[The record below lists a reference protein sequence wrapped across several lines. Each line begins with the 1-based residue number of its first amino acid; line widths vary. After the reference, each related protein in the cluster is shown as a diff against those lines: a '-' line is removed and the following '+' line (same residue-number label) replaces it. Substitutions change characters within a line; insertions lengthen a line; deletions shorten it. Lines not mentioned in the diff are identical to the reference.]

1 MKRATLSLIYL
12 LLSLLSYSQIN
23 LNNGLIAYYPF
34 NGNANDASGNNI
46 NGTVTNATL
55 TTDRY
60 GNPNAAYQFN
70 GSSSY
75 IQLPYSNLYNFAPQ
89 DSLSISVWI
98 LPELNPAWIA
108 EAIVVKSPFNALYT
122 QSNWNYGIYDLSN
135 KAMTG
140 FANTNFLQGTTT
152 LSTNQCWYNI
162 TFTYKNGIW
171 KLYVN
176 GLLENQ
182 DLSQTK
188 FILQD
193 GSSKIVF
200 GKKGE
205 AFGDWYKG
213 KIDEV
218 RIYNRVLNQQEVSFL
233 SQQNAPCLTNCSN
246 WLKTPS
252 YPSNVSVGDLD
263 VTGNQLTVEA
273 SFSSSTALNPSFQ
286 LGKIVSKH
294 TGPADVNYSLMAS
307 TCEITTTNGYVNT
320 PPSCMPVND
329 KLYHLAMVYNGS
341 VLKFYRNGYLVS
353 SIPWTGNLI
362 NNDFLTTIG
371 CGPNSPGP
379 AYQQIGYINEVRIW
393 NVARTQAQIRA
404 NMNTSLPNPSTQTGL
419 LGYYT
424 FDNLINKQGNTLYNG
439 TINGAATINE
449 TNPNCNFITDSCE
462 ASVIP
467 SCKFW
472 PQFNPNSYTTTIPD
486 NNTMTFGFSNSA
498 HLIAPTAYSTLIP
511 GNWFTPNP
519 TIATTSPPNT
529 TAHNTND
536 LGAIGIYPVISNE
549 TGSISFSSPP
559 SQGFFLHVYQT
570 VSRIDFDKSFTLTS
584 SDGDLHVG
592 NSNSLTNN
600 VLIPDVNPLQSP
612 DDANATIYF
621 GPGISQ
627 VNFTLTA
634 HPLSPAGD
642 GIKFAFTFPENCTT
656 ANLGISGIVN
666 QYTPALAFDPCKN
679 LLTVGDATAFNQG
692 DTVLLIQMKGAV
704 IDSTNTAAF
713 GTITD
718 YKNSGNYEFNY
729 VKSKTGN
736 TIELKNVVTRNYDL
750 PNGKVQLIRVPYYQN
765 ATITSTLTCPP
776 WNGSTGGVLVLNAA
790 DSVTLNADIDVK
802 GKGFRG
808 GAGFNNNLGS
818 TSNCFQNEYVYP
830 LGSIYS
836 GNKGESITSISNNI
850 TGGKGALA
858 SAGGAGLDHN
868 GGGGGGA
875 NGGAGGFG
883 GYQLKECGNDPFDNR
898 GIGGRALIYNN
909 AVNKIFMGGGGGS
922 GHANNSGTVPAGGN
936 GGGIIMINAQ
946 KIKNNGFKI
955 IASGD
960 SANICTQGAG
970 ITCHDG
976 MGGGGA
982 GGTVLL
988 NVTQVLTSTTVEEKG
1003 GKGAD
1008 MTGAIAGGTI
1018 GPGGGAG
1025 GGVLWMP
1032 GAAIL
1037 TNVNPVN
1044 TGGIGGVLTNGG
1056 NINWG
1061 TTAGA
1066 AGINVFNLQVPVDAV
1081 PFKVNIDSVRFTTSN
1096 NSCNSFNFFGF
1107 GYVNSSPV
1115 VSWLWNF
1122 GDGNTAV
1129 TQNTSHTYS
1138 AAGTYTVRLTITD
1151 NNGCKDSILKS
1162 VVVAGTSAFDF
1173 SYKQD
1178 VCNPLSVQFT
1188 GAGAALVNPYWS
1200 FGDLGTSTGTLT
1212 PTHTY
1217 AVAGNY
1223 LVRFSVNNA
1232 CNDTISKII
1241 SINVAQADIVITPDT
1256 TICFGSTKLLRAQY
1270 ANNFCWSPAT
1280 YLNNPSLTNPTT
1292 STPTNI
1298 TYYYTAEILGN
1309 NLIPNGDFSS
1319 GNTGFT
1325 SDYSYQTS
1333 NTVANAVY
1341 GVTTNAQ
1348 TWNAGASPC
1357 LDHTTGTGNMLVAN
1371 GATVPGVKLWKSS
1384 FSVTPNTSYQF
1395 SAWIQ
1400 SVSLANF
1407 AVFKFYING
1416 VQFGPTLNAPS
1427 VACQWVQQKLNWNSG
1442 NNTTVDL
1449 SLEDFTYN
1457 ANGNDFALDDISFNS
1472 VSIKRDSVKITV
1484 DTPKI
1489 AAFGTATVCA
1499 GVTTQLNATG
1509 GATYIWT
1516 PATGLSNATIAN
1528 PLATPAAN
1536 TTYTV
1541 TGTTVN
1547 GCSAQATVA
1556 ITVQPKPVITKSND
1570 TSICKN
1576 TSVQLLAT
1584 GGTSYTWTP
1593 AATLNNP
1600 NIANPIATPTAA
1612 VTKYYVTVIN
1622 NNVNTCSNRDSVKVT
1637 IKPDPVFTVSP
1648 AQSTCNGTPVQL
1660 NASGGNIYLWSPAA
1674 LVSNA
1679 AIANPTAIAGATTNY
1694 SVTITESICN
1704 ISQTLSTLVT
1714 VNPVPLV
1721 TASKSN
1727 DIDCSIEFSNLSA
1740 TGAVQYTWTPTT
1752 GLNNSSIANPVA
1764 RPVTTTQYVVKGSNA
1779 FGCYDSDT
1787 LTVAVTK
1794 IGQSL
1799 YLMPNTFTPNGD
1811 GKNDCFGIK
1820 YWGIIE
1826 QLEFAIYNRYG
1837 ERVFYTTDPYQ
1848 CWNGLYK
1855 SDKPL
1860 PGNYVYYIKAKTAC
1874 GMVERKGNVLLI
1886 R

>member
-1 MKRATLSLIYL
+1 MKTL
-12 LLSLLSYSQIN
+12 
-23 LNNGLIAYYPF
+23 
-34 NGNANDASGNNI
+34 
-46 NGTVTNATL
+46 
-55 TTDRY
+55 
-60 GNPNAAYQFN
+60 
-70 GSSSY
+70 
-75 IQLPYSNLYNFAPQ
+75 
-89 DSLSISVWI
+89 
-98 LPELNPAWIA
+98 
-108 EAIVVKSPFNALYT
+108 
-122 QSNWNYGIYDLSN
+122 
-135 KAMTG
+135 
-140 FANTNFLQGTTT
+140 
-152 LSTNQCWYNI
+152 
-162 TFTYKNGIW
+162 
-171 KLYVN
+171 KLYVAICGLFLSNALFAQSDTTFWFAAPEVASN
-176 GLLENQ
+176 GGTLTGLDRPVELHITTGNSASTVTISLPANTSFSPITQTVAANSTALIDLTTWIDLLETKPANQ
-182 DLSQTK
+182 VLNTG
-188 FILQD
+188 ILIKS
-193 GSSKIVF
+193 SSKIT
-200 GKKGE
+200 
-205 AFGDWYKG
+205 AY
-213 KIDEV
+213 
-218 RIYNRVLNQQEVSFL
+218 YEVSSAGCGFCNPEIFTL
-233 SQQNAPCLTNCSN
+233 KGANALGTNFFIPSQNIFYNSQNYSPAPRSAFDIIATEDNTTISI
-246 WLKTPS
+246 TPTK
-252 YPSNVSVGDLD
+252 NIVGH
-263 VTGNQLTVEA
+263 TAGNLFTITLNKGQT
-273 SFSSSTALNPSFQ
+273 FSSTAASELAAEHLGGSIVTASKKIAVTIKDDLMSNSSYGTCSDLGGDQIIPITLLGTKYIPIRGYLNAPYDKVFIMAVSNNTQVTIDGIVTATLNSGNSYMLTMNNPVAYIETSNPVYVLHLSGFGCEAGLDVLPAIECTGSANLSVTRSTPDPLFLNLLVPAGGQNSFKYNG
-286 LGKIVSKH
+286 LTGIISGSDFSVVPGTAGAYYFASKSISLATTPGGANFSVTNTDKRFQMGVIH
-294 TGPADVNYSLMAS
+294 GTTAGGCRFGYFSDYNIFKANITANKTLFCAPDTLRLHADSITNTIIQWTGPNGFTS
-307 TCEITTTNGYVNT
+307 TAANPKKFIN
-320 PPSCMPVND
+320 SIND
-329 KLYHLAMVYNGS
+329 
-341 VLKFYRNGYLVS
+341 
-353 SIPWTGNLI
+353 
-362 NNDFLTTIG
+362 
-371 CGPNSPGP
+371 
-379 AYQQIGYINEVRIW
+379 
-393 NVARTQAQIRA
+393 
-404 NMNTSLPNPSTQTGL
+404 
-419 LGYYT
+419 LGYY
-424 FDNLINKQGNTLYNG
+424 K
-439 TINGAATINE
+439 ATITDATCGIVKDSILVTVDFPSVVTNNN
-449 TNPNCNFITDSCE
+449 TTTCLSNSIQLNTTGAVTYSWTPATGLSNPNIANPI
-462 ASVIP
+462 ANPSV
-467 SCKFW
+467 
-472 PQFNPNSYTTTIPD
+472 TTQYIVT
-486 NNTMTFGFSNSA
+486 G
-498 HLIAPTAYSTLIP
+498 
-511 GNWFTPNP
+511 
-519 TIATTSPPNT
+519 T
-529 TAHNTND
+529 TA
-536 LGAIGIYPVISNE
+536 LGCIGKDTVVI
-549 TGSISFSSPP
+549 
-559 SQGFFLHVYQT
+559 T
-570 VSRIDFDKSFTLTS
+570 VSPT
-584 SDGDLHVG
+584 G
-592 NSNSLTNN
+592 
-600 VLIPDVNPLQSP
+600 
-612 DDANATIYF
+612 
-621 GPGISQ
+621 
-627 VNFTLTA
+627 
-634 HPLSPAGD
+634 
-642 GIKFAFTFPENCTT
+642 C
-656 ANLGISGIVN
+656 SGIGN
-666 QYTPALAFDPCKN
+666 IINDYTPVLAFDPCKN
-679 LLTVGDATAFNQG
+679 ILTVGDATAFNPG
-692 DTVLLIQMKGAV
+692 DTVLVIQMKGAV

-765 ATITSTLTCPP
+765 ATIASTLTCPP

-898 GIGGRALIYNN
+898 GIGGRALTYNN
-909 AVNKIFMGGGGGS
+909 TANKIFMGGGGGS
-922 GHANNSGTVPAGGN
+922 GHANNPGTVPAGGN

-988 NVTQVLTSTTVEEKG
+988 NVTQVLNSTIVEEKG

-1008 MTGAIAGGTI
+1008 MTGPIAGGTI

-1037 TNVNPVN
+1037 SNVNPVN

-1066 AGINVFNLQVPVDAV
+1066 PGINVFNLQVPVDAV
-1081 PFKVNIDSVRFTTSN
+1081 PFKVNIDSVRFSFAN

-1122 GDGNTAV
+1122 GDGNTAT

-1138 AAGTYTVRLTITD
+1138 SAGTYTVRLTITD
-1151 NNGCKDSILKS
+1151 NNGCKDSILRS

-1188 GAGAALVNPYWS
+1188 GAGAALINPYWS

-1217 AVAGNY
+1217 TATGNY

-1232 CNDTISKII
+1232 CNDTVSKVIA
-1241 SINVAQADIVITPDT
+1241 INVTQADIVLTPDT

-1270 ANNFCWSPAT
+1270 ANDFCWSPAT
-1280 YLNNPSLTNPTT
+1280 YLNNPALTNPTT
-1292 STPTNI
+1292 STPANI

-1309 NLIPNGDFSS
+1309 NLVPNGDFSS

-1333 NTVANAVY
+1333 NSVANAVY

-1357 LDHTTGTGNMLVAN
+1357 LDHTNGTGNMLVAN
-1371 GATVPGVKLWKSS
+1371 GATVSGKKLWKSS
-1384 FSVTPNTSYQF
+1384 FNVTPNTSYQF

-1416 VQFGPTLNAPS
+1416 VQFGPTLNAPP

-1449 SLEDFTYN
+1449 SLEDFTYD
-1457 ANGNDFALDDISFNS
+1457 ADGNDFALDDISFNS

-1489 AAFGTATVCA
+1489 AASGTATVCA
-1499 GVTTQLNATG
+1499 GVATQLNATG
-1509 GATYIWT
+1509 GATYVWT

-1528 PLATPAAN
+1528 PLATPATN

-1547 GCSAQATVA
+1547 GCSAQASVA
-1556 ITVQPKPVITKSND
+1556 ITIQPKPVITKSND

-1584 GGTSYTWTP
+1584 GGTSYVWTP

-1612 VTKYYVTVIN
+1612 VTQYYVTVIN

-1637 IKPDPVFTVSP
+1637 IKADPVFTVSP
-1648 AQSTCNGTPVQL
+1648 AQSTCNGTPAQL

-1679 AIANPTAIAGATTNY
+1679 AIANPAAIAGTTTNY
-1694 SVTITESICN
+1694 SVTITESVCN
-1704 ISQTLSTLVT
+1704 VSKTLFTLVT

-1740 TGAVQYTWTPTT
+1740 TGAAQYTWTPTT

-1820 YWGIIE
+1820 YWGIVE
-1826 QLEFAIYNRYG
+1826 QMEFSIYNRYG

-1874 GMVERKGNVLLI
+1874 GTVERKGNVLLI